1 MTPRPPSTSPSLRR
15 PSRAASGSS
24 AAGAP
29 TKRSARSAANASTL
43 SAKNARSTRTH
54 AAKPATPA
62 KRSPLRAGVAET
74 VLARILSGALAPG
87 SRITESRLAQ
97 ELGVSRTPL
106 REALFQLE
114 RDGFVHADLA
124 RGFTVAPLDPREIRE
139 LYPILESLEVLALRT
154 LGTLAAA
161 ALPELERINDQLA
174 AAAGDAARGLA
185 LDARWHATLLARCP
199 NERLL
204 ALIAQLKRAVSRY
217 ERIYMRDA
225 TLVRASVAQHR
236 AIIRALAAGDLGSA
250 VRALERNWRFGL
262 DALLVRLGEP

>member
-1 MTPRPPSTSPSLRR
+1 MTLRPPSPRR
-15 PSRAASGSS
+15 PSRAASGTT
-24 AAGAP
+24 ATGATP
-29 TKRSARSAANASTL
+29 KRSARSAHSAANAS
-43 SAKNARSTRTH
+43 SAKNARSTRPH
-54 AAKPATPA
+54 VAKPATTA
-62 KRSPLRAGVAET
+62 KRSPLRANVAET

-87 SRITESRLAQ
+87 SRITESRLAE

-124 RGFTVAPLDPREIRE
+124 RGFTVAPLDPREVRE
-139 LYPILESLEVLALRT
+139 LYPVLESLEVLALRT

-161 ALPELERINDQLA
+161 AVPELERINDQLA
-174 AAAGDAARGLA
+174 AAAGDASRGLA

-204 ALIAQLKRAVSRY
+204 ALIAQLKRSVSRY

-225 TLVRASVAQHR
+225 ALARASVAQHR
-236 AIIRALAAGDLGSA
+236 AVIQALAAGDLDGA